1 MDILFLG
8 TGTSTGVPEIGCK
21 CETCLST
28 DIKDKRLRASVLI
41 REGESQILIDAGPDL
56 RQQLLT
62 YKIDKLSGV
71 LITHEHY
78 DHIGGIDDLRPLGK
92 SQIYAEK
99 KVCEVIQKNM
109 PYCFGEKR
117 YPGSP
122 VIELHEIT
130 NKPFFVNNI
139 EIQPIRVMHARLPIF
154 GFRVGN
160 FAYLTDVK
168 TIEESSIE
176 KLRNLDIL
184 VLNALRPAPHMSHI
198 SLSEA
203 LEITKKIGAKKTFF
217 THMNHHMGFHKLVN
231 QQLPENIQLAYD
243 GLELKL

>member
-1 MDILFLG
+1 
-8 TGTSTGVPEIGCK
+8 
-21 CETCLST
+21 
-28 DIKDKRLRASVLI
+28 
-41 REGESQILIDAGPDL
+41 
-56 RQQLLT
+56 
-62 YKIDKLSGV
+62 
-71 LITHEHY
+71 
-78 DHIGGIDDLRPLGK
+78 
-92 SQIYAEK
+92 
-99 KVCEVIQKNM
+99 M

-130 NKPFFVNNI
+130 DKPFYVNNI

-176 KLRNLDIL
+176 KLRNLDVL

-217 THMNHHMGFHKLVN
+217 THMNHHMGFHNLVN

>member
-56 RQQLLT
+56 RQQILT

-122 VIELHEIT
+122 IIELHEIT
-130 NKPFFVNNI
+130 DKPFYVNNI

-217 THMNHHMGFHKLVN
+217 THMNHHMGFHNLVN

>member
-8 TGTSTGVPEIGCK
+8 TGTSTGVPEIGCT
-21 CETCLST
+21 CQTCLST
-28 DIKDKRLRASVLI
+28 DVKDKRLRASVLI

-56 RQQLLT
+56 RQQMLT

-78 DHIGGIDDLRPLGK
+78 DHLGGIDDLRPLGK
-92 SQIYAEK
+92 SLIYAEK
-99 KVCEVIQKNM
+99 RVCDVIKNNM

-130 NKPFFVNNI
+130 EKPFFVNNI
-139 EIQPIRVMHARLPIF
+139 EIQPIRVMHARLPIL

-168 TIEESSIE
+168 TIEESSIG
-176 KLRNLDIL
+176 KLKNLDIL

>member
-8 TGTSTGVPEIGCK
+8 TGTSTGVPEIGCT

-28 DIKDKRLRASVLI
+28 DVKDNRLRASVLI

-56 RQQLLT
+56 RQQMLT

-78 DHIGGIDDLRPLGK
+78 DHLGGIDDLRPLGK

-99 KVCEVIQKNM
+99 KVCEVIKKNM

-130 NKPFFVNNI
+130 EKPFFVNNI
-139 EIQPIRVMHARLPIF
+139 EIQPIRVMHARLPIL

-168 TIEESSIE
+168 TIEESSIG
-176 KLRNLDIL
+176 KLKNLDIL

>member
-8 TGTSTGVPEIGCK
+8 TGTSTGVPEIGCT
-21 CETCLST
+21 CQTCLST
-28 DIKDKRLRASVLI
+28 DVKDKRLRASVLI

-56 RQQLLT
+56 RQQMLT

-78 DHIGGIDDLRPLGK
+78 DHLGGIDDLRPLGK

-99 KVCEVIQKNM
+99 KVCEVIKKNM

-130 NKPFFVNNI
+130 EKPFFVNNI

-154 GFRVGN
+154 
-160 FAYLTDVK
+160 
-168 TIEESSIE
+168 
-176 KLRNLDIL
+176 
-184 VLNALRPAPHMSHI
+184 
-198 SLSEA
+198 
-203 LEITKKIGAKKTFF
+203 
-217 THMNHHMGFHKLVN
+217 
-231 QQLPENIQLAYD
+231 
-243 GLELKL
+243 

>member
-8 TGTSTGVPEIGCK
+8 TGTSTGVPEIGCR

-78 DHIGGIDDLRPLGK
+78 DHIGGIDDLRPLGE

-130 NKPFFVNNI
+130 EKPFFVNNI
-139 EIQPIRVMHARLPIF
+139 EILPIRVMHARLPIF

-217 THMNHHMGFHKLVN
+217 THMNHHMGFHNLVN

>member
-8 TGTSTGVPEIGCK
+8 TGTSTGVPEIGCT

-41 REGESQILIDAGPDL
+41 RESESLILIDAGPDL

-62 YKIDKLSGV
+62 YKINKLSGV

-130 NKPFFVNNI
+130 EKPFFVNNI

-168 TIEESSIE
+168 TIEDSSIE
-176 KLRNLDIL
+176 KLKNLDIL

-217 THMNHHMGFHKLVN
+217 THMNHHMGFHNLVN

>member
-130 NKPFFVNNI
+130 DKPFYVNNI

-176 KLRNLDIL
+176 KLRNLDVL

-217 THMNHHMGFHKLVN
+217 THMNHHMGFHNLVN

>member
-8 TGTSTGVPEIGCK
+8 TGTSTGVPEIGCT
-21 CETCLST
+21 CQTCLST
-28 DIKDKRLRASVLI
+28 DVKDKRLRASVLI

-56 RQQLLT
+56 RQQMLT

-78 DHIGGIDDLRPLGK
+78 DHLGGIDDLRPLGK

-99 KVCEVIQKNM
+99 KVCEVIKKNM

-130 NKPFFVNNI
+130 EKPFFVNNI
-139 EIQPIRVMHARLPIF
+139 EIQPIRVMHARLPIL

-168 TIEESSIE
+168 TIEESSIG
-176 KLRNLDIL
+176 KLKNLDIL

>member
-1 MDILFLG
+1 MDILFIG

-56 RQQLLT
+56 RQQMLT

-78 DHIGGIDDLRPLGK
+78 DHVGGIDDLRPLGK
-92 SQIYAEK
+92 SMIYAERR
-99 KVCEVIQKNM
+99 VCDVIKNNM

-130 NKPFFVNNI
+130 EKPFFVNNI

-168 TIEESSIE
+168 TIEESSID
-176 KLRNLDIL
+176 KLKNLDIL

-203 LEITKKIGAKKTFF
+203 IEITKKIGAKKTFF
-217 THMNHHMGFHKLVN
+217 THMNHQMGFHNLVN
-231 QQLPENIQLAYD
+231 QHLPENIQLAYD